1 MPVKW
6 EITEQPAGANATI
19 DENGKITGMPAHIDG
34 NYVIKATAND
44 GCTDFVTITH
54 GLELSAESCDNPIY
68 NEIDKN
74 DWALSEQVYDKGGSL
89 ITIGG
94 SKMQDSENILS
105 KSLEDYALYT
115 QILDTHVVENMPI
128 VGVRKTEGLISDG
141 TSAHRIGF
149 VIEA

>member
-1 MPVKW
+1 
-6 EITEQPAGANATI
+6 
-19 DENGKITGMPAHIDG
+19 
-34 NYVIKATAND
+34 
-44 GCTDFVTITH
+44 
-54 GLELSAESCDNPIY
+54 
-68 NEIDKN
+68 
-74 DWALSEQVYDKGGSL
+74 
-89 ITIGG
+89 
-94 SKMQDSENILS
+94 MQDSENILS